1 LSDVYMPYFVVCKY
15 NILIIFV
22 LHNH

>member
-1 LSDVYMPYFVVCKY
+1 LNNVYMPYFLLSKY
-15 NILIIFV
+15 NIEIIFV